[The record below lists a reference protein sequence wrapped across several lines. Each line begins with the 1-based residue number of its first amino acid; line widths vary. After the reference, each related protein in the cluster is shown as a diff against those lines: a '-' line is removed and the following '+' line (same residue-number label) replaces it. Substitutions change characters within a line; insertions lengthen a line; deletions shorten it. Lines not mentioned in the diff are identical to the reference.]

1 MSQVHTLPTTGTAI
15 CSLSLPTPDIKHVG
29 NSGYFLLLSLLQLLP
44 WLLLECCCC
53 LVLGSRSRITAV
65 GDQRELGTGSRE
77 DHPPGYALAFS
88 HRSLLAMDPRG
99 GCASQ
104 PGLHHPYDAPPP
116 RSAPAQPPPPPP
128 WTPGG
133 L

>member
-88 HRSLLAMDPRG
+88 HSEQLRTRG
-99 GCASQ
+99 GGSESQ
-104 PGLHHPYDAPPP
+104 PGLQHPSDAPPP
-116 RSAPAQPPPPPP
+116 RSAPAQPPPTPP